1 MKRKIG
7 KMLKNIL
14 PKTIDSI
21 RNFTSDPINSLAYLT
36 SVFTG
41 IVAFISGIITYIMF
55 IEQGGYTK
63 QINEIKR
70 TGALGNFENK
80 FTTGTTNLIL
90 SGIAGKVIVF
100 LILLEAVFLLIQY
113 FRQNGRAKKIVL
125 SIAGIIVII
134 QVLLNRIMFCVE
146 TSQIMVKGIEYKV
159 FMAVVTSGV
168 DPKIILIVYAS
179 ITMISIITLLIMLL
193 LVKDC
198 RTTLGYMMVSLVAV
212 YIVIPFLFLLLQNVI
227 PLVMTTL
234 AIIFITALMKGV
246 VEGLCSQGTEKPSQ
260 PVSAAKP
267 QKVKNI
273 EKKENELK
281 AREKKIDSNAIFWRD
296 KGGYGIV
303 VPENDCIYFKN
314 GLTEKGF
321 VCTVQEFE
329 KGTVRIM
336 NKGRRVM
343 NISGCKAPVK

>member
-80 FTTGTTNLIL
+80 FTTGTTNLIT

-100 LILLEAVFLLIQY
+100 LILLEVVFLLIQY

-134 QVLLNRIMFCVE
+134 QVYYNLIDNAAFGKRLSHYTWLYDGKSSCRIYCD
-146 TSQIMVKGIEYKV
+146 SV
-159 FMAVVTSGV
+159 FIFAFT
-168 DPKIILIVYAS
+168 K
-179 ITMISIITLLIMLL
+179 
-193 LVKDC
+193 C
-198 RTTLGYMMVSLVAV
+198 N
-212 YIVIPFLFLLLQNVI
+212 PFSDDDTGNYFYNCI
-227 PLVMTTL
+227 
-234 AIIFITALMKGV
+234 
-246 VEGLCSQGTEKPSQ
+246 
-260 PVSAAKP
+260 
-267 QKVKNI
+267 
-273 EKKENELK
+273 NE
-281 AREKKIDSNAIFWRD
+281 
-296 KGGYGIV
+296 
-303 VPENDCIYFKN
+303 
-314 GLTEKGF
+314 
-321 VCTVQEFE
+321 
-329 KGTVRIM
+329 
-336 NKGRRVM
+336 RR
-343 NISGCKAPVK
+343 C